1 MNRPKSRQIVFLS
14 MTALG
19 LTATAAAVGRRA
31 GWFQQVES
39 RKVYDSHAYEVRS
52 DLDAS
57 QIPFDTIVELDDRLT
72 AGLPPPPGFTV
83 MQSLGR
89 VKGTLTGLML
99 ASGEQQLVV
108 TIVDEAADLQSA
120 ELYVDGALEFSAS
133 LANGS
138 IIERNGLRVATMS
151 TFVADSTTKVMAAWT
166 DSSGFTFSDEVRRP

>member
-1 MNRPKSRQIVFLS
+1 MRRPNSRQIVLLCV
-14 MTALG
+14 TALG
-19 LTATAAAVGRRA
+19 LAATSAAYGRRV

-72 AGLPPPPGFTV
+72 AGLPPPPGFTI

-120 ELYVDGALEFSAS
+120 ELFVDGAVEFVANTS
-133 LANGS
+133 NGS
-138 IIERNGLRVATMS
+138 IIERSGLRVATMS
-151 TFVADSTTKVMAAWT
+151 AFVSESTTSVKATWT
-166 DSSGFTFSDEVRRP
+166 DSTGVTQSDEVHRP